1 MKLTVR
7 VVIEKQLHSGGH
19 ISEYVRGEEDDD
31 EEGAEVAAAGHG
43 DSVEAGG
50 GHSVEQEDDDQ
61 TDDVHDADA
70 EHEHHQPL
78 LVAEDDGVGQPLEGV
93 LGGLD
98 HGVAMPPRH

>member
-1 MKLTVR
+1 MI
-7 VVIEKQLHSGGH
+7 IEKQLHSGGH
-19 ISEYVRGEEDDD
+19 IREYVRGEEEDD

-43 DSVEAGG
+43 DSVVGG
-50 GHSVEQEDDDQ
+50 VHSVEEENDEQA
-61 TDDVHDADA
+61 DDVHDTDA

-98 HGVAMPPRH
+98 HGLAMPPRH